1 MTSGKSL
8 HEADSSLHR
17 EENYRVEALEP
28 RLLLSED
35 PVFGELARVAATA
48 HQIDPLEDVPAL
60 VQMVDNLH
68 EQDELAAD
76 EGHED
81 AAQGG
86 VDWPEEWSHEAAADT
101 ADEAGD
107 HAQEHAVALFQMAS
121 DAVENG
127 GFLTAVQVQQ
137 LLDLALSRME
147 NTLLSGLD
155 PVGSSVADL
164 TGHEA
169 TGPPAAT
176 DNALENNE
184 NTDDPATGSV
194 AAGTEEN
201 TENQGDN
208 ADNGTDDAQYLH
220 LDASAATGTDAA
232 PLTYDELA
240 PVFEEA
246 LAQWA
251 ALTDNAEILSQLTV
265 TITDLEDGALAR
277 ITGTLIEVDAT
288 AAGASWYTGSEDAG
302 FDGIDL
308 LTTLLHEIGHA
319 LGYDHDADIAVMGAT
334 LGTGESI
341 ELTVTGAATAATV
354 SGALN
359 LSGATLVVEG
369 TDPSNLTFQFA
380 TDGALVVSDSGGTI
394 DSYTAGQVTAIEAG
408 AGLIDTIEGPDA
420 DTVWTITGINEGS
433 LSWDGITV
441 TFTGV
446 ERLEGGAQ
454 ADAFAIDGPG
464 FVTAGFAGNAGLL
477 EISVGDFV
485 TLATTSD
492 PLSAINVTDLTDV
505 GAELYTVGTGATSSA
520 ATGFDVKTIALTNGS
535 FFAGS
540 GANGYFTKGKPS
552 TSVGFEIDS
561 LSFSV
566 TLVRE
571 TATGRQWVQ
580 AEGSVASAGLVNVD
594 GITATLTDASL
605 TLVTEQP
612 FDLGLLDGDQ
622 VVLSQINGVATGVT
636 APLAQVSGQLTLAV
650 GGEVLI
656 AGGFGFTKTTVSGL
670 TGAAAATGDLLALS
684 LTGVQVFAGTGASFD
699 TTTPTAPT
707 VDTSSDSAFGFY
719 VSSLTSKIGILT
731 SGGVTYTG
739 IDFSLAATGVGIPG
753 VTVEVSNLTVQS
765 NSASAGSA
773 IDWTQSALSLTGLSL
788 STQITKVEATATVV
802 VDGAVYIAGTFGLV
816 STEVTGITDQNG
828 VTGVS
833 GKLLVITITDAELFA
848 GVGAEVSA
856 GSLDLTE
863 ASGFGITVPSFTLAM
878 FTATGATETVTG
890 LEFSASAQI
899 YGIPDVTAV
908 IDTLDVAYSSADLDW
923 SQTPFTDA
931 GVNFTFAPFQGTALA
946 VRAEFTIQSTV
957 LLAADLAISVTTQTI
972 DAANSPTGV
981 ALTDA
986 KVMTLSL
993 TSGVIF
999 VGTGATITFDATT
1012 GAATGSTGGTG
1023 FAASVTRFEFASV
1036 KQVNAAT
1043 GAVEGSWSAINLLAE
1058 TVELRNI
1065 PGFTL
1070 AVRDLVVEANV
1081 ADATSGTVMNWSELS
1096 LPLQLSDAATGFD
1109 ATARFLIGATIDEL
1123 NVANTVLLTG
1133 SFSISKT
1140 AGVTATAGT
1149 STAVTGDLLFIEL
1162 TDLGKARLR
1171 QLSAHFGGVWATEIH
1186 REELGRKAL
1195 SALHLYHRDKHYI
1208 VDEAGVQIVDEYTG
1222 RVMADRSWERGLHQM
1237 IEVKECCEITGRQET
1252 LIRISYQRFFRRY
1265 LTLAGMIGTAAEV
1278 SGELRAVYRLRTKR
1292 IPTNRRSRRKNM
1304 GERHFAA
1311 AEQKWRAVL
1320 EEVRRVHLKGRPIL
1334 IGTQSIHASEEI
1346 SALLTEEGFTHR
1358 VLNARETEHEAHIIA
1373 EAGGHGRIT
1382 VATNMAG
1389 RGTDIRIDQQM
1400 RELGGLHVIATGW
1413 HDARRIDR
1421 QLFGRC
1427 GRQGDPGSFVTFVS
1441 LEDDLMRVFY
1451 GARLSKL
1458 GRAFSGARGA
1468 CRG

>member
-1 MTSGKSL
+1 
-8 HEADSSLHR
+8 
-17 EENYRVEALEP
+17 
-28 RLLLSED
+28 
-35 PVFGELARVAATA
+35 
-48 HQIDPLEDVPAL
+48 
-60 VQMVDNLH
+60 
-68 EQDELAAD
+68 
-76 EGHED
+76 
-81 AAQGG
+81 
-86 VDWPEEWSHEAAADT
+86 
-101 ADEAGD
+101 
-107 HAQEHAVALFQMAS
+107 
-121 DAVENG
+121 
-127 GFLTAVQVQQ
+127 
-137 LLDLALSRME
+137 
-147 NTLLSGLD
+147 
-155 PVGSSVADL
+155 
-164 TGHEA
+164 
-169 TGPPAAT
+169 
-176 DNALENNE
+176 
-184 NTDDPATGSV
+184 
-194 AAGTEEN
+194 
-201 TENQGDN
+201 
-208 ADNGTDDAQYLH
+208 
-220 LDASAATGTDAA
+220 
-232 PLTYDELA
+232 
-240 PVFEEA
+240 
-246 LAQWA
+246 
-251 ALTDNAEILSQLTV
+251 
-265 TITDLEDGALAR
+265 
-277 ITGTLIEVDAT
+277 
-288 AAGASWYTGSEDAG
+288 
-302 FDGIDL
+302 
-308 LTTLLHEIGHA
+308 
-319 LGYDHDADIAVMGAT
+319 
-334 LGTGESI
+334 
-341 ELTVTGAATAATV
+341 
-354 SGALN
+354 
-359 LSGATLVVEG
+359 
-369 TDPSNLTFQFA
+369 
-380 TDGALVVSDSGGTI
+380 
-394 DSYTAGQVTAIEAG
+394 
-408 AGLIDTIEGPDA
+408 
-420 DTVWTITGINEGS
+420 
-433 LSWDGITV
+433 
-441 TFTGV
+441 
-446 ERLEGGAQ
+446 
-454 ADAFAIDGPG
+454 
-464 FVTAGFAGNAGLL
+464 
-477 EISVGDFV
+477 
-485 TLATTSD
+485 
-492 PLSAINVTDLTDV
+492 
-505 GAELYTVGTGATSSA
+505 
-520 ATGFDVKTIALTNGS
+520 
-535 FFAGS
+535 
-540 GANGYFTKGKPS
+540 
-552 TSVGFEIDS
+552 SVGFEIDS

-1043 GAVEGSWSAINLLAE
+1043 GAVEGSWSAI
-1058 TVELRNI
+1058 
-1065 PGFTL
+1065 
-1070 AVRDLVVEANV
+1070 
-1081 ADATSGTVMNWSELS
+1081 
-1096 LPLQLSDAATGFD
+1096 
-1109 ATARFLIGATIDEL
+1109 
-1123 NVANTVLLTG
+1123 
-1133 SFSISKT
+1133 
-1140 AGVTATAGT
+1140 
-1149 STAVTGDLLFIEL
+1149 
-1162 TDLGKARLR
+1162 
-1171 QLSAHFGGVWATEIH
+1171 
-1186 REELGRKAL
+1186 
-1195 SALHLYHRDKHYI
+1195 
-1208 VDEAGVQIVDEYTG
+1208 
-1222 RVMADRSWERGLHQM
+1222 
-1237 IEVKECCEITGRQET
+1237 
-1252 LIRISYQRFFRRY
+1252 
-1265 LTLAGMIGTAAEV
+1265 
-1278 SGELRAVYRLRTKR
+1278 
-1292 IPTNRRSRRKNM
+1292 
-1304 GERHFAA
+1304 
-1311 AEQKWRAVL
+1311 
-1320 EEVRRVHLKGRPIL
+1320 
-1334 IGTQSIHASEEI
+1334 
-1346 SALLTEEGFTHR
+1346 
-1358 VLNARETEHEAHIIA
+1358 
-1373 EAGGHGRIT
+1373 
-1382 VATNMAG
+1382 
-1389 RGTDIRIDQQM
+1389 
-1400 RELGGLHVIATGW
+1400 
-1413 HDARRIDR
+1413 
-1421 QLFGRC
+1421 
-1427 GRQGDPGSFVTFVS
+1427 
-1441 LEDDLMRVFY
+1441 
-1451 GARLSKL
+1451 
-1458 GRAFSGARGA
+1458 
-1468 CRG
+1468 